1 MPCGNGCCESF
12 AEHARSIRVASSDRR
27 DLKKVTTDVHDHHTV
42 DVTEHWHDRQDVLV
56 KPDTL
61 RAKLALTAQEG

>member
-1 MPCGNGCCESF
+1 
-12 AEHARSIRVASSDRR
+12 
-27 DLKKVTTDVHDHHTV
+27 LKKVTTDVHDHHTV